1 MKNKQIIIFIV
12 LSSIFLSANFSLVYS
27 QEKKGNG
34 YVTDDKKQ
42 SEPAENNIK
51 KNAIKSPARFVPSE
65 KINADSS
72 VSFPVDI

>member
-12 LSSIFLSANFSLVYS
+12 LSSIFLSVNFSLVYS
-27 QEKKGNG
+27 QEKKENA

-42 SEPAENNIK
+42 SDPAENNIK
-51 KNAIKSPARFVPSE
+51 KNAIKSPDRFVPSE